1 MKKKVLL
8 MGKSGSGKTSMRSI
22 IFANYIARD
31 TRRLGATIDVEHSH
45 VRFLGNLVLNLWDCG
60 GQESFMEQYFASQKD
75 NIFRNVE
82 VLIYVFDVESRELEK
97 DMHYYQ
103 SCLEALLMN
112 SPNAKIFCLV
122 HKMDLVAEEQR
133 DIIFKER
140 EEDLKRC
147 SRPLEC
153 TAFRTSIWDET
164 LYRAWSSIVYQLIP
178 NVKALE
184 HSLNYFAN
192 VVDADEVLLFER
204 ATFLVISHCQRKQH
218 RDSHRFEKVS
228 NIIKQFK
235 LSCSK
240 LGAKFS
246 SMEVRNSVFAAF
258 IDTFT
263 SNTYVMV
270 VMSDPSIPSEA
281 TLINIRNARKY
292 FEELENPN
300 SNLNSSSAGSQH
312 ASSHHLHHSV
322 AANHGGHGLVNGG
335 THPNLYAGSGG
346 GYHQYSAGQQQ
357 PQQQQQQ
364 PHHLT
369 QYQAYQHNTTTNAYH

>member
-82 VLIYVFDVESRELEK
+82 VLIYVFDVESRELDK

-300 SNLNSSSAGSQH
+300 SNLNSSSVGNQH

-322 AANHGGHGLVNGG
+322 AASHGLANGG
-335 THPNLYAGSGG
+335 PNMYAGSGG
-346 GYHQYSAGQQQ
+346 GYHQYAGQQQ
-357 PQQQQQQ
+357 QQQPPQ

-369 QYQAYQHNTTTNAYH
+369 QYQSYQHNTTTNAYH